1 MVSRRVPRFLI
12 FTALLTISAWGLI
25 EAKPVLL
32 PLCLAILVAFLMA
45 EVTDLLLRLRFPE
58 WLALGATFVLF
69 VCPVF
74 YLSYEFL
81 IQTRHLVQDIP
92 NLIAF
97 VNSQLEKHFG
107 VTTLISPSRD
117 HWIARLGSGLKQNAG
132 PGLEVLFKSIR
143 ALVSV
148 SSHIALVLVLAIVMV
163 GSRKRL
169 SRGLAN
175 FISSDLIE
183 SASRL
188 IKRFIVVR
196 LGVAVGVAIV
206 DGVILHFFG
215 LHYSAISGAFLGLM
229 TLVPVIGFVF
239 GVIPPLVIAAFHG
252 LAIGR
257 MVGLFGSLLL
267 VSSLEAHW
275 LTPQFL
281 GKHLNLNLLF
291 VFLGLFIGEA
301 MWGAWGIF
309 LSMPIL
315 GIVRIIFNT
324 SFRMRPWGNLL
335 SASRELPLERIDRK
349 AA

>member
-1 MVSRRVPRFLI
+1 MAVRRIPRFLI
-12 FTALLTISAWGLI
+12 SAALLTVVCWGLI
-25 EAKPVLL
+25 AAKPVLL
-32 PLCLAILVAFLMA
+32 PLCLAVLVAFLMA
-45 EVTDLLLRLRFPE
+45 EITDLLRRFRFPE
-58 WLALGATFVLF
+58 WLALSVTFVLF

-81 IQTRHLVQDIP
+81 IQSRR
-92 NLIAF
+92 LIHDLPQLIQFA
-97 VNSQLEKHFG
+97 NQQLEKHFG
-107 VTTLISPSRD
+107 VTTLISPTRD
-117 HWIARLGSGLKQNAG
+117 HWLARIGRGFSQNAG
-132 PGLEVLFKSIR
+132 PGLEVLFRSIR

-163 GSRKRL
+163 GSRQRL
-169 SRGLAN
+169 SRGLAH
-175 FISSDLIE
+175 FISADLIT
-183 SASRL
+183 SAGRL
-188 IKRFIVVR
+188 IQRFLVVR
-196 LGVAVGVAIV
+196 LGIAAGVAVT

-215 LHYSAISGAFLGLM
+215 LHYSAMSGAFLGLM
-229 TLVPVIGFVF
+229 TLIPVVGFAF
-239 GVIPPLVIAAFHG
+239 GVVPPLVIASFHG
-252 LAIGR
+252 FALGR
-257 MVGLFGSLLL
+257 MAGIFGCLLF

-291 VFLGLFIGEA
+291 VFFGLFIGDA

-315 GIVRIIFNT
+315 AVLRIIFNT

-335 SASRELPLERIDRK
+335 SASEEASVVRIHKK

>member
-1 MVSRRVPRFLI
+1 MAFRRVPRFLI
-12 FTALLTISAWGLI
+12 FTALLTVSTWGVI

-58 WLALGATFVLF
+58 WLALGAAFLLF
-69 VCPVF
+69 VGPVF

-81 IQTRHLVQDIP
+81 IQTRHLVYEIP

-97 VNSQLEKHFG
+97 ANGQLEKHFG

-143 ALVSV
+143 ALISV
-148 SSHIALVLVLAIVMV
+148 SSHIALVLILAIVMV

-169 SRGLAN
+169 ARGLAN
-175 FISSDLIE
+175 FASSDLIE
-183 SASRL
+183 SASCL
-188 IKRFIVVR
+188 IQRFLVVR
-196 LGVAVGVAIV
+196 LGVAVGVAVV
-206 DGVILHFFG
+206 DGLILHFFG

-229 TLVPVIGFVF
+229 TLVPVIGFAF
-239 GVIPPLVIAAFHG
+239 GVIPPLAIAAFHG
-252 LAIGR
+252 FAIGR
-257 MVGLFGSLLL
+257 MVSLFGCLL
-267 VSSLEAHW
+267 VVSLAEAHW

-315 GIVRIIFNT
+315 GIMRIIFNT
-324 SFRMRPWGNLL
+324 SFRTRPWGNLL
-335 SASRELPLERIDRK
+335 SASRELPVHRIHKK